1 MESSLGSDREDSDAS
16 LSDSLDSEESMSVLW
31 TSANRRPLAFSGKE
45 IEDGTLSLVE
55 SSLGSD
61 GEAVLLSDSLD
72 SDASLSVLWT

>member
-1 MESSLGSDREDSDAS
+1 
-16 LSDSLDSEESMSVLW
+16 MSVLW

-72 SDASLSVLWT
+72 SEESLSVLWT